1 MTKDGFQSSA
11 RHSFCPSAAAT
22 AAAIDSSSAATA
34 AAAANSSNPSSSS
47 LEKLSAL
54 ASAAVPLP
62 GHSASPAVLTPALHA
77 PAAATVVQQ
86 RTLDW

>member
-47 LEKLSAL
+47 LEKSAL
-54 ASAAVPLP
+54 FASAVLP